1 MPKKHLICIVGPTAV
16 GKTAV
21 GITLASA
28 FETEIV
34 SADSRQFYKELEIGT
49 AKPSL
54 NELSEAPHHFINSL
68 SIHDA
73 YDVGKYEQEAMAKL
87 EVLFQN
93 NDAVILVG
101 GSGLFVNAVCVGLD
115 DLPDVKPNVRAEL
128 NAELKMGGL
137 DRLNEELKSADP
149 EYYEIVDLKNPQRV
163 IRALEVIRSTGKK
176 FSEFRKRQPA
186 NRPFNVITI
195 GLELDRE
202 VLYNRIDQRM
212 DGMIVE
218 GLFEEAKRLYEH
230 KDLNPLQT
238 VGYSEIFAYLDGRY
252 DKEESIRLL
261 KRNSRRYAKR
271 QLTWFKRN
279 PETVWFDPQKIQDML
294 TYLKKKLELPEAEN

>member
-1 MPKKHLICIVGPTAV
+1 MTKKHLICIVGPTAV

-21 GITLASA
+21 GIMLARS
-28 FETEIV
+28 FDTEII

-54 NELSEAPHHFINSL
+54 NELSESPHHFINSL

-87 EVLFQN
+87 EMLFQN
-93 NDAVILVG
+93 KDVVVLVG
-101 GSGLFVNAVCVGLD
+101 GSGLFVNAVCVELD
-115 DLPDVKPNVRAEL
+115 DLPDVKPNMRAEL
-128 NAELKMGGL
+128 NAELKLGGL

-149 EYYEIVDLKNPQRV
+149 EYYEMVDLKNPQRV
-163 IRALEVIRSTGKK
+163 IRALEVIRSTGKE
-176 FSEFRKRQPA
+176 FSGFRKRQPA
-186 NRPFNVITI
+186 NRPFNVVTI

-212 DGMIVE
+212 DEMIAE
-218 GLFEEAKRLYEH
+218 GLFEEAKHLYEH

-238 VGYSEIFAYLDGRY
+238 VGYSEIFAYLEGRY

-261 KRNSRRYAKR
+261 KRN
-271 QLTWFKRN
+271 
-279 PETVWFDPQKIQDML
+279 PEAVWFEPERIQDMMK
-294 TYLKKKLELPEAEN
+294 YLKNKLELPEAEN